1 MYHLSTDTFVSFIEA
16 YSKRLVE
23 MRDVLNNLDN
33 RIGDGDHGTNMAR
46 GFTAAVHKLKSTPP
60 PDVAVGCQLVAMT
73 LLGSIGGASGP
84 LYSTVFMKFMA
95 EWKGLTEVNTAQL
108 QQGLQAALEGLI
120 ARGQASVGDK
130 TMIDVW
136 ASVVKE
142 YAEFQPERD
151 YSNLMVV
158 VKEAVLAT
166 KDMIAKKGRAAYLG
180 ARSQGTCDP
189 GSLSSALFFEELF
202 AAVLSKGVE
211 RIQWHTL
218 AL

>member
-1 MYHLSTDTFVSFIEA
+1 MYHLSTDTFVSFVEA
-16 YSKRLVE
+16 YAKRLVE

-46 GFTAAVHKLKSTPP
+46 GFTAAVDKLKSTPP
-60 PDVAVGCQLVAMT
+60 TDVAVGCQLVAMT
-73 LLGSIGGASGP
+73 LLGSVGGASGP

-95 EWKGLTEVNTAQL
+95 EWKGLTEVDTAQL
-108 QQGLQAALEGLI
+108 QRGLQAALDGLI
-120 ARGQASVGDK
+120 ARGKASVGDK
-130 TMIDVW
+130 TMVDLWTPVVRRLAETESVW
-136 ASVVKE
+136 DGA
-142 YAEFQPERD
+142 D
-151 YSNLMVV
+151 LMAV
-158 VKEAVLAT
+158 VKEAVLGT

-202 AAVLSKGVE
+202 AAVLPKGAE